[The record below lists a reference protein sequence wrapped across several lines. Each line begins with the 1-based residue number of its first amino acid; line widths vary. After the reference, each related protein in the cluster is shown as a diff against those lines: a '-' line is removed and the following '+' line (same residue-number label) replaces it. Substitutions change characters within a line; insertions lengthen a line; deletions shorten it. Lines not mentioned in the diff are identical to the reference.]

1 MVRTLGLGVGLLAL
15 SLAGCNGGDGGANR
29 SADTNLATENAVAN
43 AASSGDGNASGNAAA
58 ASLCAFGP
66 DDVKDWKAVEGPDN
80 TRTAGMIRVTGK
92 ARVMDP
98 KYKAQLTRFDE
109 AGGVLRLWLTQA
121 ENDGEAPEDGWYD
134 LTYGWA
140 GGGPSKV
147 VIRCDEDT
155 NLAELDVE
163 TTRK

>member
-1 MVRTLGLGVGLLAL
+1 MLGLGAGLLAL
-15 SLAGCNGGDGGANR
+15 ALGGCNDGGANR
-29 SADTNLATENAVAN
+29 SAEANLATENAASN
-43 AASSGDGNASGNAAA
+43 AAGNAPDNATGNASGNSAAT
-58 ASLCAFGP
+58 SLCFFGP

-92 ARVMDP
+92 ARVADP
-98 KYKAQLTRFDE
+98 KYKAKLTRFDE
-109 AGGVLRLWLTQA
+109 SGGVLRLWLTHA
-121 ENDGEAPEDGWYD
+121 ENDGEASEDGWYD

-140 GGGPSKV
+140 GGGASKV

-163 TTRK
+163 TMKR